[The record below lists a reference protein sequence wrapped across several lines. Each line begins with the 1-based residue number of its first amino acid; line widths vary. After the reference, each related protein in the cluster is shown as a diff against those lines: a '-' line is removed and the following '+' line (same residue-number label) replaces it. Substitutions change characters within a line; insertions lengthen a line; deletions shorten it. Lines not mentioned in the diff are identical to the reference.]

1 MFNFKTFDSMEWFSY
16 GGAEPFADGS
26 APLFS
31 SGDVRI
37 DHEPAEIIVDGA
49 GVSLNWWVDDLPYYT
64 HVSGAEGARLL
75 TMLRPEMTYAELAAL
90 PGVKIQK
97 C

>member
-1 MFNFKTFDSMEWFSY
+1 MFNFKTFDEMEWFSY
-16 GGAEPFADGS
+16 GGAEPFADGG
-26 APLFS
+26 APLIS

-37 DHEPAEIIVDGA
+37 DHEPAEIIVDA
-49 GVSLNWWVDDLPYYT
+49 TGVSINWWVDDLPYYA
-64 HVSGAEGARLL
+64 HVGGAAGTRLL
-75 TMLRPEMTYAELAAL
+75 TMLRPHMTFAEIAAI